1 MLDPARS
8 QYPGAGEYNV
18 SAETVDDLQ
27 QLTLDQ
33 IAASVGGPTHRG
45 QGMRLADPEVR
56 LTKSSY
62 AVLISDLAA
71 LLDKFNITEP
81 ARGEMMAVIA
91 TLAPPIVDE

>member
-1 MLDPARS
+1 
-8 QYPGAGEYNV
+8 
-18 SAETVDDLQ
+18 
-27 QLTLDQ
+27 
-33 IAASVGGPTHRG
+33 
-45 QGMRLADPEVR
+45 MRLADPEVR